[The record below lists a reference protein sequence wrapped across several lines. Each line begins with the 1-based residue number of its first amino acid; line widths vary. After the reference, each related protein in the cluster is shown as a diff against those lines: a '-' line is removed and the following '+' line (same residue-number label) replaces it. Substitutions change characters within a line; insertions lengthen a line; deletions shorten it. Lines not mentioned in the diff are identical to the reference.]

1 MPDAPCAY
9 RGVGSRGG
17 IIDSIMRD
25 APQLFPVFF
34 VLMWLAVTS
43 TLGLVS
49 GWYALSGFY
58 PNRDEPP
65 LLSLRMQS
73 GSMRWVGMRSIL
85 NLDVCPSGLRVGMM
99 RLFGVFC
106 RDFFVPW
113 DQISVVRNDRLFW
126 REAKL
131 VFGQPANGSL
141 KLQAE
146 VANRLARAAGARW
159 PEVGP
164 FPAETDQAALQRLGK
179 EWAEDRPGSM
189 AQALRANNT
198 AAVATC
204 SENKRRRPKSTAH

>member
-1 MPDAPCAY
+1 
-9 RGVGSRGG
+9 
-17 IIDSIMRD
+17 
-25 APQLFPVFF
+25 
-34 VLMWLAVTS
+34 
-43 TLGLVS
+43 
-49 GWYALSGFY
+49 
-58 PNRDEPP
+58 
-65 LLSLRMQS
+65 
-73 GSMRWVGMRSIL
+73 MRSIL

-164 FPAETDQAALQRLGK
+164 FPEETDQAALQRLGK
-179 EWAEDRPGSM
+179 EWGRGSARFNGTGTPG
-189 AQALRANNT
+189 Q
-198 AAVATC
+198 
-204 SENKRRRPKSTAH
+204 

>member
-1 MPDAPCAY
+1 
-9 RGVGSRGG
+9 
-17 IIDSIMRD
+17 MRD

-164 FPAETDQAALQRLGK
+164 FPAETNQAALQRLGK
-179 EWAEDRPGSM
+179 EWIATTLLAAAFVILAPRLLAPKTEGPPV
-189 AQALRANNT
+189 
-198 AAVATC
+198 AVAVGFPAVVFGIAALLRFVF
-204 SENKRRRPKSTAH
+204 RRRD